1 MNTVVVTGGS
11 RGVGRAVVGS
21 LAERGISVVTCAR
34 DRDDIEAVAADLES
48 ADGTVTPVR
57 ADVRDEFDVER
68 LMETAARAGRTET
81 IDCVIANA
89 GVYHGPAGETP
100 LADAP
105 YSVFDDT
112 LRTNVRG
119 VFATLREA
127 VPHLSDDARA
137 LVPSG
142 RIAREATTG
151 YGAYAVSKAG
161 AEAIARQFAVDSGT
175 PTAVLDLGQVETE
188 LTGNAGG
195 RDPADIA
202 PMFWWAATE
211 ADPETIDGEVVGLR
225 EWKKATR

>member
-1 MNTVVVTGGS
+1 MDTVVVTGGS

-21 LAERGISVVTCAR
+21 FAESGIDVVTCAR
-34 DRDDIEAVAADLES
+34 DRDAIEAVAVDLES
-48 ADGTVTPVR
+48 ADGTVTAVR

-68 LMETAARAGRTET
+68 LMETAARAGRTEA

-89 GVYHGPAGETP
+89 GVYHGSAGETP
-100 LADAP
+100 LADAS

-119 VFATLREA
+119 VFTTLREA
-127 VPHLSDDARA
+127 VPHLSADARA

-142 RIAREATTG
+142 RIAREATAG
-151 YGAYAVSKAG
+151 YGVYAVSKAG
-161 AEAIARQFAVDSGT
+161 AEAVARQFAAESGT

-202 PMFWWAATE
+202 PMFRWAAIE
-211 ADPETIDGEVVGLR
+211 ADAETIDGEVIGLR